1 MKHLLIAAAV
11 ATGAIAAFSTESSAA
26 SYDGAWSV
34 LIVTQQGQCDRAY
47 RYPLTI
53 RDGVVSYGGNAGF
66 NVSGRVEGTGA
77 VRVSVT
83 RGNQGADGTGK
94 LSAKT
99 GSGTWKAPAGGC
111 SGTWKAEKR
120 G

>member
-11 ATGAIAAFSTESSAA
+11 ATGAIAAFTTESPAA

-53 RDGVVSYGGNAGF
+53 RNGVVSYGGNAGF
-66 NVSGRVEGTGA
+66 SVSGRVEGSGA
-77 VRVSVT
+77 VRVSVS
-83 RGNQGADGTGK
+83 RGNQGADGTGR
-94 LSAKT
+94 LSGKYGT
-99 GSGTWKAPAGGC
+99 GTWKAPSGGC